1 MKLAKRVLIDTLV
14 GSAMLALTIPS
25 YAAFHGRSVNRQTL
39 ANDVRSDRSDI
50 QRNRQDLRD
59 DRKDF
64 HQDKTELRQDLRNGA
79 SAGDIANDRHD
90 IGRDR
95 RDMARDRKELHT
107 ERQDLRQDLAR
118 ERHPFSDWW
127 HSWWDRR

>member
-1 MKLAKRVLIDTLV
+1 MKDAKMLVIEILV

-25 YAAFHGRSVNRQTL
+25 YAAFHGRRVNRQTL

-50 QRNRQDLRD
+50 QRNRQDLRH
-59 DRKDF
+59 DRKDL
-64 HQDKTELRQDLRNGA
+64 HQDRTELRQDLRNGA
-79 SAGDIANDRHD
+79 SAGDIASDRRD

-95 RDMARDRKELHT
+95 RDMARDRKELHA
-107 ERQDLRQDLAR
+107 ERQDLLQDLAR

-127 HSWWDRR
+127 RSWWDRR